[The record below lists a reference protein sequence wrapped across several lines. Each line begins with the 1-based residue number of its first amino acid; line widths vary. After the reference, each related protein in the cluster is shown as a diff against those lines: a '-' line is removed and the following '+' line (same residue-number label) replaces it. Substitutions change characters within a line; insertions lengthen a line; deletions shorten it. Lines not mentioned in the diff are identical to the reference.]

1 MTPCGSIFSFLSS
14 SDLFQYPAHSSYRH
28 HLHLYRAM
36 TSLRQPSGWLCS
48 WRKCL
53 GSCEVAV
60 GTSGRWFS
68 VPRIS
73 PRPQT
78 RWRDWPKKWPSSA
91 PTGASELTCCRWG
104 GMPQQQSKKKK
115 TLPEILLFHIQKVC
129 ERIPTIS
136 TQLKILSTVK
146 ATMLGRTNISEEES
160 EQVWLGWKQKHS
172 LLTGCKSHFVLFLYF
187 IIWQFPHI
195 SDLFPS

>member
-91 PTGASELTCCRWG
+91 PTGASELTCCRCG
-104 GMPQQQSKKKK
+104 GMPQQQSIKKNPPWNLVIPYPKGLWTNPHHQHSAEDPFYCQSHHAGTDKHQWGGVRTGMIGLK
-115 TLPEILLFHIQKVC
+115 TE
-129 ERIPTIS
+129 T
-136 TQLKILSTVK
+136 
-146 ATMLGRTNISEEES
+146 
-160 EQVWLGWKQKHS
+160 
-172 LLTGCKSHFVLFLYF
+172 F
-187 IIWQFPHI
+187 IVNRV
-195 SDLFPS
+195 